1 MVMEEGK
8 AEIGT
13 LAGLFPAY
21 RAANTH
27 FLHLEEVVK
36 DTPSKHQ
43 VSWSIHRTTLPGLQV
58 PRT

>member
-8 AEIGT
+8 AEVGT

-27 FLHLEEVVK
+27 VLHLEEFVE
-36 DTPSKHQ
+36 DAHSNPQ
-43 VSWSIHRTTLPGLQV
+43 VSWSIHSNNNLTQTSGS
-58 PRT
+58 